1 MPPPPQQHERVD
13 THKRLRAACTTYRAL
28 KSEWTDA
35 RVETKDA
42 LTVMA
47 NAALELENAPLIVLP
62 DTLATNEGELRAGI
76 KARRE
81 EALARAR
88 ETLAECAEHVADI
101 RADFEKLANVD
112 RYLAAPYPEDGP
124 VFKTLTFKEFKRAFG
139 RVATMYVDDIV
150 AKEALLRNI
159 VDRRR
164 HDTHGKDDVS
174 GDDIQTASASS
185 SASVASRDVYLAI
198 ISAWILDPYVDEDV
212 LDEFDALIL
221 RAEL

>member
-1 MPPPPQQHERVD
+1 
-13 THKRLRAACTTYRAL
+13 
-28 KSEWTDA
+28 
-35 RVETKDA
+35 
-42 LTVMA
+42 
-47 NAALELENAPLIVLP
+47 
-62 DTLATNEGELRAGI
+62 
-76 KARRE
+76 
-81 EALARAR
+81 
-88 ETLAECAEHVADI
+88 
-101 RADFEKLANVD
+101 
-112 RYLAAPYPEDGP
+112 

-164 HDTHGKDDVS
+164 HDTHSKDGVS
-174 GDDIQTASASS
+174 GNDIQTTTA

-212 LDEFDALIL
+212 LGEFDALIL